1 LLGRLPASGAAAAA
15 LEELGDHDAA
25 IALLEK
31 AIARYDVW
39 LVQFPR
45 SARYDKL
52 RRDPRAA
59 AMLDR
64 LGSR

>member
-1 LLGRLPASGAAAAA
+1 MAVM
-15 LEELGDHDAA
+15 EE
-25 IALLEK
+25 
-31 AIARYDVW
+31 AIARHDVW

-45 SARYDKL
+45 MERYDKL

-59 AMLDR
+59 ALLDR

>member
-1 LLGRLPASGAAAAA
+1 MTRLIAA
-15 LEELGDHDAA
+15 LAD
-25 IALLEK
+25 
-31 AIARYDVW
+31 RYRIDVW

-45 SARYDKL
+45 AARYDRL

-64 LGSR
+64 LGRGTT